1 MKRQKLI
8 VFSILTAAVLA
19 ACGKG
24 GDDPLSNRINGRGSA
39 ANPQTLAQPAQPVQA
54 AQVEQPTAA
63 PIPTIERQSGITAP
77 PTPPTAWVVVVTAEP
92 PPVIVSPVETVQP
105 AQPCAWRTV
114 TPYDA
119 GGVNPNDVIA
129 GFCD

>member
-1 MKRQKLI
+1 MKRKLI

-19 ACGKG
+19 ACGEG
-24 GDDPLSNRINGRGSA
+24 GDRNGAALARLAGNDSA
-39 ANPQTLAQPAQPVQA
+39 PV
-54 AQVEQPTAA
+54 PTV
-63 PIPTIERQSGITAP
+63 ERQPEIVAPTPTMPLAP
-77 PTPPTAWVVVVTAEP
+77 PPPTMPPAPTPAAWVVVVTAEP

-114 TPYDA
+114 TPYSGA
-119 GGVNPNDVIA
+119 GDVNPNDVIA

>member
-1 MKRQKLI
+1 MKRKLI
-8 VFSILTAAVLA
+8 VFSVLTAALLA
-19 ACGKG
+19 ACSEG
-24 GDDPLSNRINGRGSA
+24 GDRSGAALARLAGNDGAPGVATSA
-39 ANPQTLAQPAQPVQA
+39 PVPT
-54 AQVEQPTAA
+54 VEQQSEIVAPTPTASPA
-63 PIPTIERQSGITAP
+63 PTMPPAPT
-77 PTPPTAWVVVVTAEP
+77 PTAWVVVVTAEP